1 MTIHTLFETL
11 ENMIV
16 QTADG
21 VRPPE
26 RLTVSQA
33 AEKYRKLNNPG
44 AYVGPWLNSMAPYL
58 VDVQDVLSST
68 MFTGMVFVGPAQ
80 CGKLLDLDTP
90 IPTPTGWAR
99 FGDLAVGDIIFGID
113 GKPTTVT
120 VLNPVKTDTDAFAIV
135 FDDGETVYADATHD
149 WCVNDMWSEDPRRLE
164 KRTTAWLF
172 ERYVVPTKTGRR
184 FRFSIPTTDPLEL
197 PEIDLPIDPY
207 TLGVWLGD
215 GTTKTGSL
223 TLGNQDA
230 AEIAGNIPGAR
241 MAGKG
246 NSTGTATRVVVAG
259 LRVQLETLRLTEGKH
274 IPAAYLRASESQR
287 RALLQGLMDTDGTQ
301 DYHGRAAFSASDE
314 SLARQVYELA
324 VSLGFKVHRDDKVP
338 GFQNGEGKRSYRLSF
353 TPQDPAK
360 VFRLSRHVARREE
373 FTRTRTARPTH
384 SERRFIRSI
393 RRVESRPMRCIGVD
407 HPQHLYLCGRG
418 MIPTHNTD
426 IFLNW
431 QTHTVVCDPADMM
444 LIQTS
449 QTTARDFSIRR
460 VDRLHRYTKEVGD
473 RLIQRRDADNTY
485 DKQYASGMLVT
496 LSWPTINELSG
507 KPIPRLWLTDYDRMT
522 QDVDGEG
529 SPFDLAK
536 KRATTF
542 GSHGMC
548 AAESS
553 PGFVVDNPKWMP
565 SSKHEAPPTQGIL
578 SLYNRGDRRRWY
590 WRCVEC
596 KTPFE
601 PDFSLI
607 HYPDSE
613 DFMEAAE
620 MATMK
625 CPHCD
630 MDYHHDPMDG
640 MPGKYEM
647 NKMGRWV
654 KDGQFWMPDGSM
666 EGRGIRSDIASFWL
680 KGVAASFASW
690 KTLVFN
696 YLTASREWEQNG
708 TEEALKTTVNT
719 DQGMPYTPKSM
730 ASDRLPEQLKSRA
743 KPLGQREVPPGVR
756 FLSASIDVQKNR
768 FVVQVHGTGVGKD
781 VTVIDRFEIK
791 KSKRVDEDGER
802 LWVNPGA
809 YPEDWKLLVE
819 EVLLKSYPLMDGSGR
834 RMGIK
839 LTMCDSGG
847 KEGVTA
853 NAYDFYR
860 WLRVGDDPETA
871 VIEQGDYKW
880 EPGLATR
887 FLLVK
892 GASTKHAPRV
902 AISFPDSQRK
912 DRSAGARGEVPV
924 LLMNTDLLK
933 DTLDKML
940 DRTEPGGGRVN
951 FPDWLDDNF
960 FTELTVEVK
969 DPNKGWLNPR
979 KYRNESW
986 DLLVYYLAGTL
997 TKLVGLEH
1005 LNWEQPPGWA
1015 EEWDQNDLVFDPV
1028 EQEKPFASEAKRKSS
1043 LSSLADNLA

>member
-1 MTIHTLFETL
+1 MTIHTLFDTL

-68 MFTGMVFVGPAQ
+68 AYTGMVFAGPAQ
-80 CGKLLDLDTP
+80 CGK
-90 IPTPTGWAR
+90 
-99 FGDLAVGDIIFGID
+99 
-113 GKPTTVT
+113 
-120 VLNPVKTDTDAFAIV
+120 
-135 FDDGETVYADATHD
+135 
-149 WCVNDMWSEDPRRLE
+149 
-164 KRTTAWLF
+164 
-172 ERYVVPTKTGRR
+172 
-184 FRFSIPTTDPLEL
+184 
-197 PEIDLPIDPY
+197 
-207 TLGVWLGD
+207 
-215 GTTKTGSL
+215 
-223 TLGNQDA
+223 
-230 AEIAGNIPGAR
+230 
-241 MAGKG
+241 
-246 NSTGTATRVVVAG
+246 
-259 LRVQLETLRLTEGKH
+259 
-274 IPAAYLRASESQR
+274 
-287 RALLQGLMDTDGTQ
+287 
-301 DYHGRAAFSASDE
+301 
-314 SLARQVYELA
+314 
-324 VSLGFKVHRDDKVP
+324 
-338 GFQNGEGKRSYRLSF
+338 
-353 TPQDPAK
+353 
-360 VFRLSRHVARREE
+360 
-373 FTRTRTARPTH
+373 
-384 SERRFIRSI
+384 
-393 RRVESRPMRCIGVD
+393 
-407 HPQHLYLCGRG
+407 
-418 MIPTHNTD
+418 TD

-460 VDRLHRYTKEVGD
+460 IDRLHRHTHEVQQ

-553 PGFVVDNPKWMP
+553 PGFVVENPKWMP
-565 SSKHEAPPTQGIL
+565 SSKHEAPPTKGIL

-590 WRCVEC
+590 WRCVHC
-596 KTPFE
+596 QQPFE
-601 PDFSLI
+601 PDFSLM
-607 HYPDSE
+607 HWPDTS

-625 CPHCD
+625 CPFCE

-647 NKMGRWV
+647 NINGRWI
-654 KDGQFWMPDGSM
+654 KDGQVWMPDGSV
-666 EGRGIRSDIASFWL
+666 EGRGIRSGIASFWL
-680 KGVAASFASW
+680 KGVAAAFASW

-696 YLTASREWEQNG
+696 YLTAEAEYEANG
-708 TEEALKTTVNT
+708 SEEALKTTVNT
-719 DQGMPYTPKSM
+719 DQGMPYTPKSL
-730 ASDRLPEQLKSRA
+730 ASDRLPEELKNRA

-756 FLSASIDVQKNR
+756 YLSASVDVQKNR

-781 VTVIDRFEIK
+781 VWIIDRFEIK

-819 EVLLKSYPLMDGSGR
+819 EVILKTYPLMDGSGR
-834 RMGIK
+834 HMAIK
-839 LTMCDSGG
+839 LVTCDSGG
-847 KEGVTA
+847 KEGVTT
-853 NAYDFYR
+853 NAYDFVR
-860 WLRVGDDPETA
+860 WLRKGDDPEIDTDG
-871 VIEQGDYKW
+871 EQGDYRW
-880 EPGLATR
+880 EPGLAQR

-892 GASTKHAPRV
+892 GASTKGAPRV
-902 AISFPDSQRK
+902 AVSFPDSQRK
-912 DRSAGARGEVPV
+912 DRSAGARGEIPV
-924 LLMNTDLLK
+924 LMMNTNLLK

-940 DRTEPGGGRVN
+940 DRTDPGGGRIN

-969 DPNKGWLNPR
+969 DANKGWLNPR

-986 DLLVYYLAGTL
+986 DLLVYYLAGSL

-1005 LNWEQPPGWA
+1005 LNWDQPPGWA

-1028 EQEKPFASEAKRKSS
+1028 EQEKPFAAEVKRKSS